1 MLKTKDELVEEID
14 FDIINQKSNKIR
26 FGRYLV
32 HTDKAV
38 RDKTVA
44 ALRIWLGARCHSA
57 QLSDLDLAKIWRGL
71 WYCVWM
77 CDKAPFQRE
86 LATNISSFVHLFSED
101 KLDAFRFQ
109 TCFYETM
116 RRDWIKIDKFRLNK
130 YYSLIRHFLREGLKF
145 CIVEGMVKVG
155 LLMGL
160 MSILRDECLLQLPNG
175 FRMHVADIFL
185 CEAYIVFGTD
195 MPTSTLMILLEPWIK
210 IVEFGEIPGQGIMSH
225 LFIEAILKNIFKLL
239 ADFCPRT
246 DRFEQEMEENP
257 RKMYWA
263 KIDLLPV
270 QEMLQNSAKRP
281 NKFSQG
287 IVRIA
292 ALYKK
297 ITKSEGLSSEQAH
310 WPFKDIMDGMGSN
323 LALRLLKEENL
334 EDGGWEDGNSVPIKK
349 PSKKELKRLKK
360 QNEKN
365 QKRLSNLKIEDQK
378 TIGKKRKEPAVE
390 GWAAKAF
397 EKGEIKEETSKV
409 ENQRKKKKAK
419 RTDKKLAAEINAVSP
434 KGPSKSLLLTSSF
447 EISKQKKLL
456 KIHPEASLT
465 NGNAKP
471 AEKSQ
476 PTDRNIRKEVNGQY
490 PTENDQNLKCEN
502 LAPLDGT
509 ELNKM
514 TRPSLPI
521 LGAEKG
527 GKAGQGKAPE
537 NRKCKRKMGQI
548 SVGAERR
555 ENVAEIAVEPS
566 TPEIK
571 IMGRDAGYFS
581 KDAAVGDEPKKAE
594 AKKRVTFG
602 KNNSKDFRNSIRD
615 LVRKPLFSSD
625 RPKVPPKG
633 VLKVKTSKYEAMKRS
648 AFPKEKARIAK
659 RLMRQYPSK
668 KKLFRR

>member
-1 MLKTKDELVEEID
+1 MGCK
-14 FDIINQKSNKIR
+14 
-26 FGRYLV
+26 G
-32 HTDKAV
+32 
-38 RDKTVA
+38 
-44 ALRIWLGARCHSA
+44 
-57 QLSDLDLAKIWRGL
+57 
-71 WYCVWM
+71 
-77 CDKAPFQRE
+77 
-86 LATNISSFVHLFSED
+86 
-101 KLDAFRFQ
+101 
-109 TCFYETM
+109 
-116 RRDWIKIDKFRLNK
+116 
-130 YYSLIRHFLREGLKF
+130 LREG
-145 CIVEGMVKVG
+145 
-155 LLMGL
+155 
-160 MSILRDECLLQLPNG
+160 RN
-175 FRMHVADIFL
+175 
-185 CEAYIVFGTD
+185 
-195 MPTSTLMILLEPWIK
+195 
-210 IVEFGEIPGQGIMSH
+210 QGG
-225 LFIEAILKNIFKLL
+225 N
-239 ADFCPRT
+239 
-246 DRFEQEMEENP
+246 FESG
-257 RKMYWA
+257 K
-263 KIDLLPV
+263 
-270 QEMLQNSAKRP
+270 
-281 NKFSQG
+281 
-287 IVRIA
+287 
-292 ALYKK
+292 
-297 ITKSEGLSSEQAH
+297 
-310 WPFKDIMDGMGSN
+310 
-323 LALRLLKEENL
+323 
-334 EDGGWEDGNSVPIKK
+334 
-349 PSKKELKRLKK
+349 SKK
-360 QNEKN
+360 
-365 QKRLSNLKIEDQK
+365 
-378 TIGKKRKEPAVE
+378 
-390 GWAAKAF
+390 
-397 EKGEIKEETSKV
+397 
-409 ENQRKKKKAK
+409 KKKKAK

-447 EISKQKKLL
+447 EISKQTKLL